1 MVKDNF
7 VPQLVQSEEIF
18 QNIPEWAQFSQ
29 GHREKGRKP
38 GNIELKN
45 FLENVFLMPTYLC
58 FHL

>member
-7 VPQLVQSEEIF
+7 VRQLVQSEEIF

-45 FLENVFLMPTYLC
+45 FL
-58 FHL
+58 